1 MSQQT
6 NSELRRKARE
16 ALDGHWG
23 KGVGI
28 TLLYFIITA
37 ILGVSFDLLPLGRIS
52 VAPGADIST
61 LTFLIALLCLPLQWG
76 FYVFFMRFLRD
87 EPAPVGRLFDGYRQF
102 GRVFLTILLQSV
114 YTFLWSL
121 LLIVPGIIKAFSYAM
136 TPYVLR
142 DHPELRCNG
151 AIEESMRLMRGNKLK
166 LFLLVLSFIGWAI
179 LCLLTLGF
187 GFLLLAP
194 YYRTSI
200 AAFYEDLKLSDAM
213 QKTSP
218 EILESA
224 VETPQGTILTEE
236 IIERDE

>member
-1 MSQQT
+1 MNQQT

-16 ALDGHWG
+16 ALEGHWG

-28 TLLYFIITA
+28 TLVYVIITG
-37 ILGVSFDLLPLGRIS
+37 ILGVSFNLLPFGRIS
-52 VAPGADIST
+52 IAPGADIST
-61 LTFLIALLCLPLQWG
+61 ISFVATLLCLPLQWG

-87 EPAPVGRLFDGYRQF
+87 EPDPVGRLFDGYRQF
-102 GRVFLTILLQSV
+102 GRIFLTTLLQSV
-114 YTFLWSL
+114 YIFLWSL

-166 LFLLVLSFIGWAI
+166 LFLLVLSFIGWF
-179 LCLLTLGF
+179 LLSLLTLGF

-213 QKTSP
+213 QKTSS

-224 VETPQGTILTEE
+224 IETPEGTILTEE
-236 IIERDE
+236 IIEQSE

>member
-28 TLLYFIITA
+28 TLIYIIITG
-37 ILGVSFDLLPLGRIS
+37 ILGVSFELLPFGRIS
-52 VAPGADIST
+52 IAPGADISAFS
-61 LTFLIALLCLPLQWG
+61 FLITLLCLPLQWG

-87 EPAPVGRLFDGYRQF
+87 EPAPAGRLFDGYRQF

-121 LLIVPGIIKAFSYAM
+121 LLLVPGVIKAFSYAM

-166 LFLLVLSFIGWAI
+166 LFLLVLSFIGWAL
-179 LCLLTLGF
+179 LCILTLGF

-213 QKTSP
+213 QNASP
-218 EILESA
+218 EILESV
-224 VETPQGTILTEE
+224 VETPEGTILTEE
-236 IIERDE
+236 IIEENK